1 MCNEKTLLIFL
12 NKKLIFLKIFFLK
25 EKFNS
30 FRGKE
35 NLIFLFSLILE
46 NVLSKKNNLF

>member
-12 NKKLIFLKIFFLK
+12 NKKLI
-25 EKFNS
+25 FNS